1 MRVCFR
7 LNLQTLKLKVFL
19 IIKGFEM
26 IRHRNSRFYEDFV
39 DEYIASK
46 NKTKK
51 QSENIE
57 EMLNN
62 YIKEFEKGIELKNG
76 SVGFKLQDSGVK
88 YFVFT
93 VNFKG
98 KEFYNNGYGDS
109 EDLEYYINGEHTG
122 TKLSFE
128 SGKLLFKKL
137 NNSFIYDN
145 YTDLLDF
152 LTEICEKDKEIKNCF
167 SSYSKYLDYE
177 DKYIRAKNSRSN
189 AERKIYYK
197 AQDEVYSN
205 SADKDIAGAS
215 KEFMKRLEDA
225 GISPY

>member
-1 MRVCFR
+1 
-7 LNLQTLKLKVFL
+7 
-19 IIKGFEM
+19 M

-39 DEYIASK
+39 DEYISSK

-109 EDLEYYINGEHTG
+109 EDLEYYINNEHTG

-128 SGKLLFKKL
+128 SGRLLFKKL
-137 NNSFIYDN
+137 DNSFIYDN

-152 LTEICEKDKEIKNCF
+152 LTEICEKDKEIKDCF

-177 DKYIRAKNSRSN
+177 DKYIRAKNSRNN

-197 AQDEVYSN
+197 AQDEFYGN
-205 SADKDIAGAS
+205 SSDKSIAETS
-215 KEFMKRLEDA
+215 KEFTKRLEDA
-225 GISPY
+225 GVSPY